1 MATGEIP
8 AASVTSDFPV
18 SRDFL
23 LHPSPILP
31 AGTGVQFLSDVE
43 TGRATPA
50 LLRPL
55 HSCGLSWR
63 EGTESSLRP
72 WPWRQVARAVAERMN
87 CYDKNNNN

>member
-1 MATGEIP
+1 MATGEVP

-31 AGTGVQFLSDVE
+31 VGTGVQFLSDVE
-43 TGRATPA
+43 TGGATPA

-63 EGTESSLRP
+63 EGTESSLSPGLGGR
-72 WPWRQVARAVAERMN
+72 WPGLSLRE
-87 CYDKNNNN
+87 